1 MKIENAIMSSV
12 NLSSR
17 SKDVQITL
25 TLENPS
31 DEVLALLMAMAQKP
45 IAGHLEA
52 LGAAQ
57 GLVAMPA
64 P

>member
-1 MKIENAIMSSV
+1 M
-12 NLSSR
+12 R
-17 SKDVQITL
+17 
-25 TLENPS
+25 LENPS